1 MKKVLFVALS
11 FSVMTASLYGVNAT
25 SAQASTQARTQTS
38 VHNQIKLLEDLN
50 LPPETTQKIKKIMES
65 KEAKLLFK
73 GLDEYKQYYT
83 VDENGYSFTK
93 DAEKHIPKEIYVLL
107 EDTFNQANEF
117 GKKSKKITS
126 AEKINSPGPIVNAPD
141 PGTGGT
147 TYTGKDKKT
156 YYYQGPNWDVGDW
169 LYLSDNDTRKVI
181 DVLIYTSA
189 ITTITA
195 VVLGLFGQS
204 LPAASATICS
214 VIAGTAASVLSNRNK
229 GNGVIIRV
237 YSGGS
242 AIYSR

>member
-93 DAEKHIPKEIYVLL
+93 
-107 EDTFNQANEF
+107 
-117 GKKSKKITS
+117 
-126 AEKINSPGPIVNAPD
+126 
-141 PGTGGT
+141 
-147 TYTGKDKKT
+147 
-156 YYYQGPNWDVGDW
+156 
-169 LYLSDNDTRKVI
+169 
-181 DVLIYTSA
+181 
-189 ITTITA
+189 
-195 VVLGLFGQS
+195 
-204 LPAASATICS
+204 
-214 VIAGTAASVLSNRNK
+214 
-229 GNGVIIRV
+229 
-237 YSGGS
+237 
-242 AIYSR
+242 